1 MLLYLF
7 TKIFFYLSI
16 IIFLVLELLVW
27 ALFLFDPTVWAGYAD
42 LWVFLI
48 DGDFEFFWT
57 TEHVVILI
65 TYIKK

>member
-7 TKIFFYLSI
+7 THIFFQHPV
-16 IIFLVLELLVW
+16 IFLVLELMVW
-27 ALFLFDPTVWAGYAD
+27 ALFLFHLTVRSGYAD

-48 DGDFEFFWT
+48 DWDFDFFWT

-65 TYIKK
+65 TNIKK